1 MDSLA
6 VRRFD
11 GIRWIQ
17 REFSARSGR
26 GREPQPPLHRTAKEH
41 GIAPSAWYSRDE
53 PSQGTVEVEQQP
65 KETEQLARMER
76 AAQETSDPASIEDN
90 AQRPEPKLGAHV
102 DRRDVVWLASLGAAA
117 IVLFGIRALFA
128 ANEDPDAH
136 TKLLGYL
143 RAAVLVFTILAFAK
157 AIEVFLIG
165 RVSNRV
171 SRFNLKRI
179 FRLVVALATVF
190 VTISVLFANWYTA
203 FVSLG
208 LISLILGFS
217 LQMPISSFIAWI
229 YILARAP
236 YRVGDRI
243 KIGEAHG
250 DVIDVSYL
258 DTTLW
263 EFGGEYLWTD
273 HPSGRI
279 VKFPNST
286 VFSTPVFNYSWPLFP
301 YVWNEIKFQLAYECD
316 LKFVE
321 QTMKAVVDE
330 EVGQNMRQQVK
341 VYRAILAKTPVD
353 ELQVREHPVVHFR
366 VGENTWLEGIVRY
379 LVHPKEA
386 GRVKTRLITKML
398 ARMNAEPDRA
408 LFPKSNAR

>member
-1 MDSLA
+1 VLA
-6 VRRFD
+6 EVYARFRR
-11 GIRWIQ
+11 RL
-17 REFSARSGR
+17 ARAINDRCRTIR
-26 GREPQPPLHRTAKEH
+26 GRTIPILRAYNPD
-41 GIAPSAWYSRDE
+41 SRE
-53 PSQGTVEVEQQP
+53 EGSMEQEP

-76 AAQETSDPASIEDN
+76 AAQETSDPALIEDR
-90 AQRPEPKLGAHV
+90 AHRPEPKLPPHF
-102 DRRDVVWLASLGAAA
+102 DRKDLLWLAGLAGGA
-117 IVLFGIRALFA
+117 IVLLGIREVFA
-128 ANEDPDAH
+128 ENLESH
-136 TKLLGYL
+136 ERLLGYL
-143 RAAVLVFTILAFAK
+143 RAAISIFTILTVAK

-165 RVSNRV
+165 RVPNRV

-179 FRLVVALATVF
+179 FRLLVGLATVCF
-190 VTISVLFANWYTA
+190 AISALFANWYTA

-208 LISLILGFS
+208 LISLILGFA

-263 EFGGEYLWTD
+263 EFGGENLWTD

-286 VFSTPVFNYSWPLFP
+286 VFATPVFNYSWPLFP
-301 YVWNEIKFQLAYECD
+301 YVWNEIKFQLAYQSD
-316 LKFVE
+316 LPFVE
-321 QTMKAVVDE
+321 QTMKAVVEE
-330 EVGQNMRQQVK
+330 EVGQEMRQRVR

-353 ELQVREHPVVHFR
+353 ELQVKEHPVVHFR
-366 VGENTWLEGIVRY
+366 VAENSWLEGIVRY

-398 ARMNAEPDRA
+398 ARMNAEPDKA
-408 LFPKSNAR
+408 LFPRSNSR